1 MPTTQIE
8 QQLTILLRRVQRI
21 HLVTSSGEMA
31 LDRSAYGIMCRLV
44 DEGGQRLG
52 SLAHAFGLDP
62 STITRQVQALEQ
74 AGWVERRP
82 DPADRRAVLLD
93 MTEEGRDVLLTTR
106 RRRRDWLRVVLSDW
120 SPQDHEEFGRLLEK
134 FNLSI
139 DKVVQECET
148 PEP

>member
-21 HLVTSSGEMA
+21 HLVTSSGEVA

-62 STITRQVQALEQ
+62 PTITPPVPGLRPGGRGGGR
-74 AGWVERRP
+74 AGPPRPPGGGRR
-82 DPADRRAVLLD
+82 
-93 MTEEGRDVLLTTR
+93 MTPGGPR
-106 RRRRDWLRVVLSDW
+106 
-120 SPQDHEEFGRLLEK
+120 
-134 FNLSI
+134 
-139 DKVVQECET
+139 
-148 PEP
+148 